1 MNASELEIKFYDT
14 VDKIN
19 AKLNDIEKKLVS
31 VETKLDNDFREIHG
45 NGQPGLVQ
53 KFNDLQTKV
62 SNLETEL
69 KAKRGTLLWFLNA
82 IAWFATF
89 ALGLFNFF
97 SK

>member
-1 MNASELEIKFYDT
+1 MNASELELKFYDT

-69 KAKRGTLLWFLNA
+69 KAKRGTLLLVLNA